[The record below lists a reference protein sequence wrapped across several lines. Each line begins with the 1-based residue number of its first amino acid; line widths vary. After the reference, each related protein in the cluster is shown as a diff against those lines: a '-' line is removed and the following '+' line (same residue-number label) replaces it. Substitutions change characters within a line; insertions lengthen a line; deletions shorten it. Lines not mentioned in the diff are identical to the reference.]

1 MAEDSGTNYGINLDV
16 KAFIENAE
24 KATKALR
31 DLSDVEKFKDLGEK
45 FKTMGVTIG
54 LVTAAV
60 YAAKVAFDMT
70 LEAEAIA
77 KVNKQFEILA
87 ENAGLSADKIKN
99 DLSKAVG
106 GLADDTDV
114 LKVANQS
121 LITLGSNASHLGEIM
136 TLARK
141 ATSVMGGDLIE
152 NFSQISQA
160 IANGNVK
167 MLRNLGLKVDAAKAE
182 EKYAKSIGLVSNEL
196 SEQQKQAAMLNAVMD
211 AGSSR
216 YKGIP
221 TDVHSATTAYKE
233 LKVTLSELAE
243 LSTVM
248 WGKIAGPTVKAG
260 IELVGQMAHQL
271 RVALTPG
278 AEGAKLK
285 VDDLTKSLEAHNAEI
300 QRLQGI
306 QDKPKE
312 KEGWLQKIFGGA
324 SEADISHL
332 ISQNK
337 EAAARIQKELDAV
350 KKESGPETSGEETG
364 TKKTVEVDAAAL
376 RQRAENRAKYE
387 KEISA
392 LHAKRLTEELAL
404 SEDAEQSAQIF
415 ESRRLTLIA
424 QNEAEIAQIKA
435 SKELHADEIRNLT
448 FEKEQEL
455 QNKLRLM
462 QDQTTELAVNAA
474 ERHLKKSLSVSSA
487 IGNAATAMNARAL
500 RDTANFGARG
510 EAVLG
515 SFAKHGVDALL
526 SIGDGSKTAGEAM
539 KGFMFGAIADIAQ
552 AEGQLMF
559 GRSVW
564 PPQPPGLAGG
574 MALIALAGFLRSQ
587 AKGSSSGGASAPSSG
602 GGGVSAPDTSNSPTA
617 PDQKPQGEAVKQKS
631 VTLQIMGS
639 YYETEQTKQKLLDMI
654 RETTDATDFKYVQI
668 GSR

>member
-1 MAEDSGTNYGINLDV
+1 MAENNDTKYGIDLDA

-24 KATKALR
+24 KATKALK
-31 DLSDVEKFKDLGEK
+31 DLSDVEKFKELGEK

-54 LVTAAV
+54 LVTAAI

-77 KVNKQFEILA
+77 KVNKQFEILTS
-87 ENAGLSADKIKN
+87 NAGLASNVIKE
-99 DLSKAVG
+99 DLVKAVH
-106 GLADDTDV
+106 GLADEDEV
-114 LKVANQS
+114 LKAANKS
-121 LITLGSNASHLGEIM
+121 IITLGSNASHLGEIM

-211 AGSSR
+211 AGSTR

-221 TDVHSATTAYKE
+221 TDVHNATTAYKE
-233 LKVTLSELAE
+233 LKVTLSELAQ

-248 WGKIAGPTVKAG
+248 WGKIAGPTVQAG
-260 IELVGQMAHQL
+260 IELVGKMAHQL

-285 VDDLTKSLEAHNAEI
+285 LDELTKSLETHNAEI
-300 QRLQGI
+300 QRLQGLKD
-306 QDKPKE
+306 QPKE
-312 KEGWLQKIFGGA
+312 KEGWLQRIFGGA
-324 SEADISHL
+324 SETDIAFL
-332 ISQNK
+332 INKNK
-337 EAAARIQKELDAV
+337 EAAARIQKELESV
-350 KKESGPETSGEETG
+350 KKEAGPEHEGEKPGGGKE
-364 TKKTVEVDAAAL
+364 VEIDAAAL

-387 KEISA
+387 KEITT

-404 SEDAEQSAQIF
+404 SEDADQSAQIF
-415 ESRRLTLIA
+415 ESRRITLIA
-424 QNEAEIAQIKA
+424 QSEAEIAQIKA

-455 QNKLRLM
+455 QNRLRLM
-462 QDQTTELAVNAA
+462 NDQTTELAVNAA
-474 ERHLKKSLSVSSA
+474 DRHLQKSTGVFDG
-487 IGNAATAMNARAL
+487 IARASHAAAVRAQKDL
-500 RDTANFGARG
+500 SDFGKQGQVNFDI
-510 EAVLG
+510 
-515 SFAKHGVDALL
+515 FQKHAVDAFMAL
-526 SIGDGSKTAGEAM
+526 GEGSKDSSEIM
-539 KGFMFGAIADIAQ
+539 KGFVFGALADM
-552 AEGQLMF
+552 AEAK
-559 GRSVW
+559 GRLYLLEGFEN
-564 PPQPPGLAGG
+564 PPAFAAGAGLLVLAGY
-574 MALIALAGFLRSQ
+574 LRSQ
-587 AKGSSSGGASAPSSG
+587 AKSSSGGVPSG
-602 GGGVSAPDTSNSPTA
+602 GGGGGAEPTSKESPQA

-654 RETTDATDFKYVQI
+654 RESTDATDFKYVQI